1 MVIQRWQ
8 SVLLLI
14 SAIFVALVGILPY
27 AVTANGV
34 DVCAVQTPVL
44 LCVDILV
51 ALLLLIDIFLY
62 RNLRYQ
68 MKVTRLAL
76 PYRSIGGRHC
86 GIHLRRAR
94 RCYNILHRRHRYAD
108 VGAHIL
114 LCRVTPDAS
123 RLSPA
128 PQRRSSTLTH
138 TAPLS
143 A

>member
-14 SAIFVALVGILPY
+14 SAIFVALAGILPY

-68 MKVTRLAL
+68 MKVTRLTLGLIVVLEAAIAAYTCAGL
-76 PYRSIGGRHC
+76 EGATISIIGG
-86 GIHLRRAR
+86 IVMPMLALISSFVALR
-94 RCYNILHRRHRYAD
+94 LMHRDYRLLRSAD
-108 VGAHIL
+108 
-114 LCRVTPDAS
+114 
-123 RLSPA
+123 RL
-128 PQRRSSTLTH
+128 R
-138 TAPLS
+138 
-143 A
+143 

>member
-14 SAIFVALVGILPY
+14 SAIFVALAGILPY

-76 PYRSIGGRHC
+76 GLIVVLEAAIAAYTCAGLESATISIIGG
-86 GIHLRRAR
+86 IVMPVLALISAFVALRLMLRDYR
-94 RCYNILHRRHRYAD
+94 LLRSAD
-108 VGAHIL
+108 
-114 LCRVTPDAS
+114 
-123 RLSPA
+123 RL
-128 PQRRSSTLTH
+128 R
-138 TAPLS
+138 
-143 A
+143 

>member
-14 SAIFVALVGILPY
+14 SAIFVALAGILPY

-76 PYRSIGGRHC
+76 DLIVVLEAAIAAYTCAGLEGATISIIGG
-86 GIHLRRAR
+86 IVMPVLALISAFVALRLMLRDYR
-94 RCYNILHRRHRYAD
+94 LLRSAD
-108 VGAHIL
+108 
-114 LCRVTPDAS
+114 
-123 RLSPA
+123 RL
-128 PQRRSSTLTH
+128 R
-138 TAPLS
+138 
-143 A
+143 

>member
-14 SAIFVALVGILPY
+14 SAIFVALAGILPY

-76 PYRSIGGRHC
+76 GLIVVLEAAIAAYTCAGLEGATIFIIGG
-86 GIHLRRAR
+86 IVMPVLALISAFAALRLMLRDYR
-94 RCYNILHRRHRYAD
+94 LLRSAD
-108 VGAHIL
+108 
-114 LCRVTPDAS
+114 
-123 RLSPA
+123 RL
-128 PQRRSSTLTH
+128 R
-138 TAPLS
+138 
-143 A
+143 

>member
-14 SAIFVALVGILPY
+14 SAIFVALAGILPY
-27 AVTANGV
+27 ATTAEGA

-76 PYRSIGGRHC
+76 GLIVVLGATIAAYTCAAFEGAAIAVTGGIVMPVLALISTFIALRLMRRDYRL
-86 GIHLRRAR
+86 LRS
-94 RCYNILHRRHRYAD
+94 AD
-108 VGAHIL
+108 
-114 LCRVTPDAS
+114 
-123 RLSPA
+123 RL
-128 PQRRSSTLTH
+128 R
-138 TAPLS
+138 
-143 A
+143 

>member
-14 SAIFVALVGILPY
+14 SAIFVALAGLLPY

-76 PYRSIGGRHC
+76 GLIVVLEAAIAAYTCAGLEGATISIIGG
-86 GIHLRRAR
+86 IVMPVLALISSFVALR
-94 RCYNILHRRHRYAD
+94 LMHRDYRLLRSAD
-108 VGAHIL
+108 
-114 LCRVTPDAS
+114 
-123 RLSPA
+123 RL
-128 PQRRSSTLTH
+128 R
-138 TAPLS
+138 
-143 A
+143 

>member
-14 SAIFVALVGILPY
+14 SAIFVALAGILPY
-27 AVTANGV
+27 VVTANGV

-76 PYRSIGGRHC
+76 GLIVVLEAAIAAYTCAGLEGATISIIGG
-86 GIHLRRAR
+86 IVMPMLALISSFVALR
-94 RCYNILHRRHRYAD
+94 LMHRDYRLLRSAD
-108 VGAHIL
+108 
-114 LCRVTPDAS
+114 
-123 RLSPA
+123 RL
-128 PQRRSSTLTH
+128 R
-138 TAPLS
+138 
-143 A
+143 

>member
-14 SAIFVALVGILPY
+14 SAIFVALAGILPY

-76 PYRSIGGRHC
+76 GLIVVLEAAIAAYTCAGLEGATISIIGG
-86 GIHLRRAR
+86 IVMPVLALISSFVALR
-94 RCYNILHRRHRYAD
+94 LMHRDYR
-108 VGAHIL
+108 L
-114 LCRVTPDAS
+114 LCSAD
-123 RLSPA
+123 RL
-128 PQRRSSTLTH
+128 R
-138 TAPLS
+138 
-143 A
+143 

>member
-14 SAIFVALVGILPY
+14 SAIFVALTGILPY

-76 PYRSIGGRHC
+76 GLIVVLEAAIAAYTCAGLEGATISIIGG
-86 GIHLRRAR
+86 IVMPVLALISSFVALR
-94 RCYNILHRRHRYAD
+94 LMHRDYRLLRSAD
-108 VGAHIL
+108 
-114 LCRVTPDAS
+114 
-123 RLSPA
+123 RL
-128 PQRRSSTLTH
+128 R
-138 TAPLS
+138 
-143 A
+143 

>member
-1 MVIQRWQ
+1 MEIQRWQ

-14 SAIFVALVGILPY
+14 SAIFVALAGILPY

-76 PYRSIGGRHC
+76 GLIVVLEAAIAAYTCAGLEGATISIIGG
-86 GIHLRRAR
+86 IVMPMLALISSFVALR
-94 RCYNILHRRHRYAD
+94 LMHRDYRLLRSAD
-108 VGAHIL
+108 
-114 LCRVTPDAS
+114 
-123 RLSPA
+123 RL
-128 PQRRSSTLTH
+128 R
-138 TAPLS
+138 
-143 A
+143 

>member
-14 SAIFVALVGILPY
+14 SAIFVALAGILPY

-34 DVCAVQTPVL
+34 DLCAVQTPVL

-76 PYRSIGGRHC
+76 GLIVVLEAAIAAYTCAGLEGATISIIGG
-86 GIHLRRAR
+86 IVMPMLALISSFVALR
-94 RCYNILHRRHRYAD
+94 LMHRDYRLLRSAD
-108 VGAHIL
+108 
-114 LCRVTPDAS
+114 
-123 RLSPA
+123 RL
-128 PQRRSSTLTH
+128 R
-138 TAPLS
+138 
-143 A
+143 

>member
-14 SAIFVALVGILPY
+14 SAIFVALAGILPY

-76 PYRSIGGRHC
+76 GLIVVLEAAIAAYTCAGLEGATISIIGG
-86 GIHLRRAR
+86 IVMPMLALISSFVALRLMHHDYRLLR
-94 RCYNILHRRHRYAD
+94 SAD
-108 VGAHIL
+108 
-114 LCRVTPDAS
+114 
-123 RLSPA
+123 RL
-128 PQRRSSTLTH
+128 R
-138 TAPLS
+138 
-143 A
+143 

>member
-14 SAIFVALVGILPY
+14 SAIFVALAGILPY

-34 DVCAVQTPVL
+34 DLCAVQTPVL

-76 PYRSIGGRHC
+76 GLIVVLEAAIAAYTCAGLEGATISIIGG
-86 GIHLRRAR
+86 IVMPMLALISSFVALR
-94 RCYNILHRRHRYAD
+94 LMHRDYR
-108 VGAHIL
+108 L
-114 LCRVTPDAS
+114 LRSAN
-123 RLSPA
+123 RL
-128 PQRRSSTLTH
+128 R
-138 TAPLS
+138 
-143 A
+143 

>member
-14 SAIFVALVGILPY
+14 SAIFVALAGILPY

-76 PYRSIGGRHC
+76 GLIVVFEAAIAAYTCAGLEGATISIIGG
-86 GIHLRRAR
+86 IVMPMLALISSFVALR
-94 RCYNILHRRHRYAD
+94 LMHRDYRLLRSAD
-108 VGAHIL
+108 
-114 LCRVTPDAS
+114 
-123 RLSPA
+123 RL
-128 PQRRSSTLTH
+128 R
-138 TAPLS
+138 
-143 A
+143 

>member
-14 SAIFVALVGILPY
+14 SAIFVALAGILPY

-68 MKVTRLAL
+68 MKVIRLAL
-76 PYRSIGGRHC
+76 GLIVVLEAAIAAYTCAGLEGATISIIGG
-86 GIHLRRAR
+86 IVMPVLALISAFVALRLMLRDYR
-94 RCYNILHRRHRYAD
+94 LLRSAD
-108 VGAHIL
+108 
-114 LCRVTPDAS
+114 
-123 RLSPA
+123 RL
-128 PQRRSSTLTH
+128 R
-138 TAPLS
+138 
-143 A
+143 

>member
-14 SAIFVALVGILPY
+14 SAIFVALAGILPY

-76 PYRSIGGRHC
+76 GLIVVLEAAIAAYTCAGLEGATISIIGG
-86 GIHLRRAR
+86 IVMPVLALISSFVALR
-94 RCYNILHRRHRYAD
+94 LMHRDYR
-108 VGAHIL
+108 L
-114 LCRVTPDAS
+114 LRSAY
-123 RLSPA
+123 RL
-128 PQRRSSTLTH
+128 R
-138 TAPLS
+138 
-143 A
+143 

>member
-14 SAIFVALVGILPY
+14 SAIFVALAGILPY

-51 ALLLLIDIFLY
+51 ALLLLINIFLY

-76 PYRSIGGRHC
+76 GLIVVLEAAIAAYTCAGLEGATISIIGG
-86 GIHLRRAR
+86 IVMPVLALISSFVALR
-94 RCYNILHRRHRYAD
+94 LMHRDYRLLRSAD
-108 VGAHIL
+108 
-114 LCRVTPDAS
+114 
-123 RLSPA
+123 RL
-128 PQRRSSTLTH
+128 R
-138 TAPLS
+138 
-143 A
+143 

>member
-14 SAIFVALVGILPY
+14 SAIFVALAGILPY

-34 DVCAVQTPVL
+34 DVCAVQPPVL

-76 PYRSIGGRHC
+76 GLIVVLEAAIAAYTCAGLEGATISIIGG
-86 GIHLRRAR
+86 IVMPVLALISAFVALRLMLRDYR
-94 RCYNILHRRHRYAD
+94 LLRSAD
-108 VGAHIL
+108 
-114 LCRVTPDAS
+114 
-123 RLSPA
+123 RL
-128 PQRRSSTLTH
+128 R
-138 TAPLS
+138 
-143 A
+143 

>member
-76 PYRSIGGRHC
+76 GLIVVLEAAIAAYTCAGLEGATISIIGG
-86 GIHLRRAR
+86 IVMPVLALISAFVALRLMLRDYR
-94 RCYNILHRRHRYAD
+94 LLRSAD
-108 VGAHIL
+108 
-114 LCRVTPDAS
+114 
-123 RLSPA
+123 RL
-128 PQRRSSTLTH
+128 R
-138 TAPLS
+138 
-143 A
+143 

>member
-14 SAIFVALVGILPY
+14 SAIFVALAGILPC

-76 PYRSIGGRHC
+76 GLIVVLEAAIAAYTCAGLEGATISIIGG
-86 GIHLRRAR
+86 IVMPVLALISAFVALR
-94 RCYNILHRRHRYAD
+94 LMHRDYRLLRSAD
-108 VGAHIL
+108 
-114 LCRVTPDAS
+114 
-123 RLSPA
+123 RL
-128 PQRRSSTLTH
+128 R
-138 TAPLS
+138 
-143 A
+143 

>member
-14 SAIFVALVGILPY
+14 SAIFVALAGILPY
-27 AVTANGV
+27 AVTANGI

-68 MKVTRLAL
+68 MKVTRLAMGL
-76 PYRSIGGRHC
+76 IVVLEAAIAAYTCAGLEGATISIIGG
-86 GIHLRRAR
+86 IVMPMLALISSFVALR
-94 RCYNILHRRHRYAD
+94 LMHRDYRLLRSAD
-108 VGAHIL
+108 
-114 LCRVTPDAS
+114 
-123 RLSPA
+123 RL
-128 PQRRSSTLTH
+128 R
-138 TAPLS
+138 
-143 A
+143 

>member
-14 SAIFVALVGILPY
+14 SAIFVALAGILPY

-62 RNLRYQ
+62 RNLHYQ

-76 PYRSIGGRHC
+76 GLIVVLEAAIAAYTCAGLEGATISIIGG
-86 GIHLRRAR
+86 IVMPMLALISSFVALHLM
-94 RCYNILHRRHRYAD
+94 HRDYRLLRSAD
-108 VGAHIL
+108 
-114 LCRVTPDAS
+114 
-123 RLSPA
+123 RL
-128 PQRRSSTLTH
+128 R
-138 TAPLS
+138 
-143 A
+143 

>member
-76 PYRSIGGRHC
+76 GLIVVLEAAIAAYTCAGLEGATISIIGG
-86 GIHLRRAR
+86 IVMPILALISSFVALR
-94 RCYNILHRRHRYAD
+94 LMHRDYRLLRSAD
-108 VGAHIL
+108 
-114 LCRVTPDAS
+114 
-123 RLSPA
+123 RL
-128 PQRRSSTLTH
+128 R
-138 TAPLS
+138 
-143 A
+143 

>member
-14 SAIFVALVGILPY
+14 SAIFVALAGILPY

-44 LCVDILV
+44 LCVDILA

-76 PYRSIGGRHC
+76 GLIVVLEAAIAAYTCAGLEGATISIIGG
-86 GIHLRRAR
+86 IVMPVLALISSFVALR
-94 RCYNILHRRHRYAD
+94 LMHRDYRLLRSAD
-108 VGAHIL
+108 
-114 LCRVTPDAS
+114 
-123 RLSPA
+123 RL
-128 PQRRSSTLTH
+128 R
-138 TAPLS
+138 
-143 A
+143 

>member
-14 SAIFVALVGILPY
+14 SAIFVALAGILPY

-62 RNLRYQ
+62 RNLHYQ

-76 PYRSIGGRHC
+76 GLIVVLEAAIAAYTCAGLEGATISIIGG
-86 GIHLRRAR
+86 IVMPVLALISSFVALR
-94 RCYNILHRRHRYAD
+94 LMHRDYS
-108 VGAHIL
+108 L
-114 LCRVTPDAS
+114 LRSAN
-123 RLSPA
+123 RL
-128 PQRRSSTLTH
+128 R
-138 TAPLS
+138 
-143 A
+143 

>member
-14 SAIFVALVGILPY
+14 SAIFVALAGILPY

-68 MKVTRLAL
+68 MRVTRLAL
-76 PYRSIGGRHC
+76 GLIVVLEAAIAAYTCAGLEGATISIIGG
-86 GIHLRRAR
+86 IVMPVLALISTFVALR
-94 RCYNILHRRHRYAD
+94 LMHRDYRLLRSAD
-108 VGAHIL
+108 
-114 LCRVTPDAS
+114 
-123 RLSPA
+123 RL
-128 PQRRSSTLTH
+128 R
-138 TAPLS
+138 
-143 A
+143 

>member
-14 SAIFVALVGILPY
+14 SAIFVALAGILPY

-76 PYRSIGGRHC
+76 GLIVVLEAAIAAYTCAGLEGAKISIIGG
-86 GIHLRRAR
+86 IVMPVLALISSFVALR
-94 RCYNILHRRHRYAD
+94 LMHRDYRLLRSAD
-108 VGAHIL
+108 
-114 LCRVTPDAS
+114 
-123 RLSPA
+123 RL
-128 PQRRSSTLTH
+128 R
-138 TAPLS
+138 
-143 A
+143 

>member
-14 SAIFVALVGILPY
+14 SAIFVALAGILPY

-34 DVCAVQTPVL
+34 DVCAVQTPIL

-76 PYRSIGGRHC
+76 GLIVVLEAAIAAYTCAGLEGATISIIGG
-86 GIHLRRAR
+86 IVMPMLALISSFVALR
-94 RCYNILHRRHRYAD
+94 LMHRDYRLLRSAD
-108 VGAHIL
+108 
-114 LCRVTPDAS
+114 
-123 RLSPA
+123 RL
-128 PQRRSSTLTH
+128 R
-138 TAPLS
+138 
-143 A
+143 

>member
-14 SAIFVALVGILPY
+14 SAIFVALAGILPY
-27 AVTANGV
+27 AVTAEGA

-44 LCVDILV
+44 LCVDILG

-76 PYRSIGGRHC
+76 SLIVVLGATIAAYTCAGFEGATISIIGG
-86 GIHLRRAR
+86 IVMPVLALVSTYAALRLMR
-94 RCYNILHRRHRYAD
+94 RDYRLLRSAD
-108 VGAHIL
+108 
-114 LCRVTPDAS
+114 
-123 RLSPA
+123 RL
-128 PQRRSSTLTH
+128 R
-138 TAPLS
+138 
-143 A
+143 

>member
-14 SAIFVALVGILPY
+14 SAIFVALAGILPY

-76 PYRSIGGRHC
+76 GLVVVLEAAIAAYTCAGLEGATISIIGG
-86 GIHLRRAR
+86 IVMPVLALISAFVALRLMLRDYR
-94 RCYNILHRRHRYAD
+94 LLRSAD
-108 VGAHIL
+108 
-114 LCRVTPDAS
+114 
-123 RLSPA
+123 RL
-128 PQRRSSTLTH
+128 R
-138 TAPLS
+138 
-143 A
+143 

>member
-14 SAIFVALVGILPY
+14 SAIFVALAGILPY

-51 ALLLLIDIFLY
+51 ALLLLIDLFLY

-76 PYRSIGGRHC
+76 GLIVVLEAAIAAYTCAGLEGATISIIGG
-86 GIHLRRAR
+86 IVMPVLALISSFVALR
-94 RCYNILHRRHRYAD
+94 LMHRDYRLLRSAD
-108 VGAHIL
+108 
-114 LCRVTPDAS
+114 
-123 RLSPA
+123 RL
-128 PQRRSSTLTH
+128 R
-138 TAPLS
+138 
-143 A
+143 

>member
-14 SAIFVALVGILPY
+14 SAIFVALAGILPY

-51 ALLLLIDIFLY
+51 ALLLFIDIFLY
-62 RNLRYQ
+62 RNLHYQ

-76 PYRSIGGRHC
+76 GLIVVLEAAIAAYTCAGLEGATISIIGG
-86 GIHLRRAR
+86 IVMPMLALISSFVALHLM
-94 RCYNILHRRHRYAD
+94 HRDYRLLRSAD
-108 VGAHIL
+108 
-114 LCRVTPDAS
+114 
-123 RLSPA
+123 RL
-128 PQRRSSTLTH
+128 R
-138 TAPLS
+138 
-143 A
+143 

>member
-14 SAIFVALVGILPY
+14 SAIFVALAGILPY

-51 ALLLLIDIFLY
+51 ALMLLIDIFLY

-76 PYRSIGGRHC
+76 GLIVVLEAAIAAYTCAGLEGATISIIGG
-86 GIHLRRAR
+86 IVMPMLALISSFVALR
-94 RCYNILHRRHRYAD
+94 LMHRDYRLLRSAD
-108 VGAHIL
+108 
-114 LCRVTPDAS
+114 
-123 RLSPA
+123 RL
-128 PQRRSSTLTH
+128 R
-138 TAPLS
+138 
-143 A
+143 

>member
-14 SAIFVALVGILPY
+14 SAILVALAGILPY
-27 AVTANGV
+27 AVTAEGA

-62 RNLRYQ
+62 RNLRHQ

-76 PYRSIGGRHC
+76 SLIVVLGATIAAYTCAGFEAATISIIGG
-86 GIHLRRAR
+86 IVMPVLALVSTYAALRLMRLDYR
-94 RCYNILHRRHRYAD
+94 
-108 VGAHIL
+108 L
-114 LCRVTPDAS
+114 LRSAV
-123 RLSPA
+123 RL
-128 PQRRSSTLTH
+128 R
-138 TAPLS
+138 
-143 A
+143 

>member
-14 SAIFVALVGILPY
+14 SAIFVALAGILPY

-76 PYRSIGGRHC
+76 GLIVVLEAAIAAYTCAGLEGATISIIGG
-86 GIHLRRAR
+86 IVMPVLALISTFVALR
-94 RCYNILHRRHRYAD
+94 LMHRDYRLLRSAD
-108 VGAHIL
+108 
-114 LCRVTPDAS
+114 
-123 RLSPA
+123 RL
-128 PQRRSSTLTH
+128 R
-138 TAPLS
+138 
-143 A
+143 

>member
-14 SAIFVALVGILPY
+14 SAIFVALAGILPY

-44 LCVDILV
+44 LCVGILV

-76 PYRSIGGRHC
+76 GLIVVLEAAIAAYTCAGLEGATISIIGG
-86 GIHLRRAR
+86 IVMPVLALISAFVALRLMLRDYR
-94 RCYNILHRRHRYAD
+94 LLRSAD
-108 VGAHIL
+108 RI
-114 LCRVTPDAS
+114 R
-123 RLSPA
+123 
-128 PQRRSSTLTH
+128 
-138 TAPLS
+138 
-143 A
+143 

>member
-14 SAIFVALVGILPY
+14 SAIFVALAGILPY

-62 RNLRYQ
+62 RNLRNQ

-76 PYRSIGGRHC
+76 GLIVVLEAAIAAYTCAGLEGATISIIGG
-86 GIHLRRAR
+86 IVMPVLALISAFVALRLMLRDYR
-94 RCYNILHRRHRYAD
+94 LLRSAD
-108 VGAHIL
+108 
-114 LCRVTPDAS
+114 
-123 RLSPA
+123 RL
-128 PQRRSSTLTH
+128 R
-138 TAPLS
+138 
-143 A
+143 